1 MTGAVDAQVAAYWR
15 DNHDIGHRIET
26 QWPRLRH
33 DLDGKVHV
41 VVGTADSYYLDGAVH
56 DLKTAFRKV
65 GGRAEFIYVPGASCS
80 INEVHA
86 RDGDRNAYYREMAR
100 AVYVVARPSKVI
112 GER

>member
-1 MTGAVDAQVAAYWR
+1 
-15 DNHDIGHRIET
+15 
-26 QWPRLRH
+26 
-33 DLDGKVHV
+33 

-65 GGRAEFIYVPGASCS
+65 GGRAEFIYVPGASHS

-100 AVYVVARPSKVI
+100 AVYVVARPSKAMR
-112 GER
+112 ER